1 MLLKERGYELSKR
14 FTGYKDWDLTKP
26 HFATRKYG
34 NRSIHSRRS
43 LVDGILYGVKTGC
56 QGRMLPMD
64 FPPWKTL
71 YGYFQRLSRLAI
83 WEKVLADLVKIKRL
97 KEGCNAHPS
106 LLVIDAQSVKT
117 SGKGEQR
124 GFDGGGKGQGT

>member
-1 MLLKERGYELSKR
+1 MSYPSDLQD
-14 FTGYKDWDLTKP
+14 KDWDLIKP

-34 NRSIHSRRS
+34 NRGIHSRLS

-56 QGRMLPMD
+56 QGHMLPKD

-71 YGYFQRLSRLAI
+71 YGYFRYLSRLGI
-83 WEKVLADLVKIKRL
+83 WKKVLADLVKIKRL

-106 LLVIDAQSVKT
+106 LLIIDAQSVKT
-117 SGKGEQR
+117 G
-124 GFDGGGKGQGT
+124 